1 MFCAL
6 ECSDLQW
13 HCRSPQHTE
22 ASRLFPKY
30 YSAWQDEQTMMKNF
44 ARASYEEE
52 RAEERRR
59 REEEEEARA
68 RQETQS
74 GEHLNMLE
82 VLLEYDKVDRQIG
95 LIDLMEDHL
104 LPGTSAGYSGGFTS
118 LDAEDGREWDH
129 QKEDEDDDDD
139 DDQYHLDDPF
149 FLTTETPA
157 TASPALIDS
166 TSKSAL
172 LIDFDDDDHAP
183 SAFSKTKVNDQLT
196 MNDLKT
202 ETNTAAINDLR
213 DYLNDDQIAL
223 LQRQNLLMDFSA

>member
-6 ECSDLQW
+6 ECSDLQS
-13 HCRSPQHTE
+13 HCRSLQHTE

-44 ARASYEEE
+44 ARVSYEEE

-104 LPGTSAGYSGGFTS
+104 LPGTSAGGGRYTS
-118 LDAEDGREWDH
+118 LDAEDGREWD
-129 QKEDEDDDDD
+129 DDDDDD

-149 FLTTETPA
+149 FLTDETPA

-166 TSKSAL
+166 TSKSAF
-172 LIDFDDDDHAP
+172 LIDFDGDDHAP
-183 SAFSKTKVNDQLT
+183 SALSKTKVNDQLT